1 MVDEEPLRKCAT
13 SKSLFIIH
21 LLVKVHV
28 GNMKF
33 PFFFVGH
40 KGSHWRSGSNGTLLT
55 LKDIAKY
62 TDNSLS
68 NVSHLPAVDQRIER

>member
-1 MVDEEPLRKCAT
+1 MVDAEPLRKCAT

-33 PFFFVGH
+33 PFFLWGT
-40 KGSHWRSGSNGTLLT
+40 KGLIGE
-55 LKDIAKY
+55 
-62 TDNSLS
+62 
-68 NVSHLPAVDQRIER
+68 AVRMELY